1 MKSEHVGV
9 ELGLEE
15 WVGFEN
21 TIEGN
26 GRELTLRAGSESG
39 LFEGQGQDCFTGRQ
53 VLVCTGKLQSNKSI
67 STWALASDCLSLHRG
82 IST

>member
-1 MKSEHVGV
+1 MHVGG

-26 GRELTLRAGSESG
+26 GRELTLRAGSESKWH
-39 LFEGQGQDCFTGRQ
+39 
-53 VLVCTGKLQSNKSI
+53 V
-67 STWALASDCLSLHRG
+67 
-82 IST
+82 